1 MSYYIFKVVIIGIII
16 VIITETA
23 KFNLKLAALITAMP
37 IVTLLCIFW
46 MYYEG
51 MEKKE
56 ISEYVFS
63 TLKYLIP
70 TIPMFILFPIL
81 IERTNFYITIFLCC
95 LSIMLL
101 IYLLKFKA
109 EKYVSALNCI
119 FYRFSFARSSGHVS
133 FKFLKR
139 ILILLTL

>member
-1 MSYYIFKVVIIGIII
+1 MSYYIFKLVITGIIV

-70 TIPMFILFPIL
+70 TIPMFVLFPIL
-81 IERTNFYITIFLCC
+81 IERTNFYITVFLCC
-95 LSIMLL
+95 LSISIEISGNLV
-101 IYLLKFKA
+101 YLPLEDRIKSHKA
-109 EKYVSALNCI
+109 SDDYGNLEKYTN
-119 FYRFSFARSSGHVS
+119 FYD
-133 FKFLKR
+133 LLE
-139 ILILLTL
+139 LIR

>member
-1 MSYYIFKVVIIGIII
+1 MSYYIFKVVITGIIV
-16 VIITETA
+16 VIITEIA

-56 ISEYVFS
+56 ISEYVIS

-70 TIPMFILFPIL
+70 TVPMFVFGLLMIIL
-81 IERTNFYITIFLCC
+81 
-95 LSIMLL
+95 
-101 IYLLKFKA
+101 
-109 EKYVSALNCI
+109 VS
-119 FYRFSFARSSGHVS
+119 
-133 FKFLKR
+133 KR
-139 ILILLTL
+139 NLDAN

>member
-1 MSYYIFKVVIIGIII
+1 MSYYIFKVVITGIIV

-70 TIPMFILFPIL
+70 TIPMFVL
-81 IERTNFYITIFLCC
+81 ISYFN
-95 LSIMLL
+95 
-101 IYLLKFKA
+101 
-109 EKYVSALNCI
+109 
-119 FYRFSFARSSGHVS
+119 
-133 FKFLKR
+133 
-139 ILILLTL
+139 

>member
-1 MSYYIFKVVIIGIII
+1 MSYYIFKVVITGIIV

-70 TIPMFILFPIL
+70 TIPMFVLLFYEFFQNSPIL
-81 IERTNFYITIFLCC
+81 SYLKLRAAWQHQLLCQ
-95 LSIMLL
+95 
-101 IYLLKFKA
+101 
-109 EKYVSALNCI
+109 
-119 FYRFSFARSSGHVS
+119 
-133 FKFLKR
+133 
-139 ILILLTL
+139 

>member
-1 MSYYIFKVVIIGIII
+1 MSYYIFKIVITGIIV

-37 IVTLLCIFW
+37 IVTLLCMFW

-51 MEKKE
+51 IEKKE
-56 ISEYVFS
+56 ISEYVSS

-81 IERTNFYITIFLCC
+81 IERTNFFITVFLCC
-95 LSIMLL
+95 LSIILL
-101 IYLLKFKA
+101 IYILNLYFNFFK
-109 EKYVSALNCI
+109 N
-119 FYRFSFARSSGHVS
+119 
-133 FKFLKR
+133 
-139 ILILLTL
+139 

>member
-1 MSYYIFKVVIIGIII
+1 MSYYIFKVVITGIIV

-23 KFNLKLAALITAMP
+23 RFNLKLAAVITAMP

-51 MEKKE
+51 IEKKE

-63 TLKYLIP
+63 TLKFLIP

-81 IERTNFYITIFLCC
+81 IERTNFYITVFLCC
-95 LSIMLL
+95 LSVMLL
-101 IYLLKFKA
+101 IYLLNF
-109 EKYVSALNCI
+109 
-119 FYRFSFARSSGHVS
+119 
-133 FKFLKR
+133 FLHFFR
-139 ILILLTL
+139 N

>member
-1 MSYYIFKVVIIGIII
+1 MSYYIFKVVITGIIV

-70 TIPMFILFPIL
+70 TIPMFVLFPIL
-81 IERTNFYITIFLCC
+81 IERTNFYFTVFLCC

-101 IYLLKFKA
+101 IYLL
-109 EKYVSALNCI
+109 N
-119 FYRFSFARSSGHVS
+119 FYFNFFRN
-133 FKFLKR
+133 
-139 ILILLTL
+139 

>member
-1 MSYYIFKVVIIGIII
+1 MSYYIFKVLITGIIV

-23 KFNLKLAALITAMP
+23 KFNLKLAAVITAMP

-51 MEKKE
+51 IEKKE

-63 TLKYLIP
+63 TLKFIIP

-81 IERTNFYITIFLCC
+81 IERTNFYITVFLCC
-95 LSIMLL
+95 LSVMLL
-101 IYLLKFKA
+101 IYLLNF
-109 EKYVSALNCI
+109 
-119 FYRFSFARSSGHVS
+119 
-133 FKFLKR
+133 FLHFFR
-139 ILILLTL
+139 N

>member
-1 MSYYIFKVVIIGIII
+1 MSYYFFKVVITGIIV

-51 MEKKE
+51 IEKEE

-63 TLKYLIP
+63 TFKYLIP

-81 IERTNFYITIFLCC
+81 IERTNFYITIFICC
-95 LSIMLL
+95 LSIILL
-101 IYLLKFKA
+101 IYLLNF
-109 EKYVSALNCI
+109 YLN
-119 FYRFSFARSSGHVS
+119 FFRN
-133 FKFLKR
+133 
-139 ILILLTL
+139 

>member
-1 MSYYIFKVVIIGIII
+1 MLIMYEERGLKVRIPMSLEFIIDFYFVIIV

-23 KFNLKLAALITAMP
+23 KLNLKLAALITAMP

-70 TIPMFILFPIL
+70 TIPMFVLFPIL
-81 IERTNFYITIFLCC
+81 IERTNFYITVFLCC
-95 LSIMLL
+95 LAKSL
-101 IYLLKFKA
+101 IA
-109 EKYVSALNCI
+109 
-119 FYRFSFARSSGHVS
+119 SSRNKS
-133 FKFLKR
+133 SFLKS
-139 ILILLTL
+139 LTDAFN

>member
-1 MSYYIFKVVIIGIII
+1 MSYYIFKVVITGIIV

-51 MEKKE
+51 IEKKE

-63 TLKYLIP
+63 TLKFLIP
-70 TIPMFILFPIL
+70 TIPMFVLFPIL
-81 IERTNFYITIFLCC
+81 IEKTNFYITIFLCC
-95 LSIMLL
+95 LSIILL
-101 IYLLKFKA
+101 IFLLNS
-109 EKYVSALNCI
+109 Y
-119 FYRFSFARSSGHVS
+119 FSF
-133 FKFLKR
+133 FKN
-139 ILILLTL
+139 

>member
-1 MSYYIFKVVIIGIII
+1 MSYYIFKVVVTGIIV

-23 KFNLKLAALITAMP
+23 KSNLRLAALITAMP

-51 MEKKE
+51 IEKKE
-56 ISEYVFS
+56 ISKYVFS
-63 TLKYLIP
+63 TLKYLLP

-81 IERTNFYITIFLCC
+81 IERTNFYITVFLCC

-101 IYLLKFKA
+101 IYLLNF
-109 EKYVSALNCI
+109 YLN
-119 FYRFSFARSSGHVS
+119 FFRN
-133 FKFLKR
+133 
-139 ILILLTL
+139 

>member
-1 MSYYIFKVVIIGIII
+1 MSYYIFKLVITGIIV

-37 IVTLLCIFW
+37 IMTLLCIFW

-51 MEKKE
+51 IEKKE
-56 ISEYVFS
+56 IAEYVFI

-81 IERTNFYITIFLCC
+81 IERTTFYITIFICC

-101 IYLLKFKA
+101 IYLL
-109 EKYVSALNCI
+109 N
-119 FYRFSFARSSGHVS
+119 FYFNFFRD
-133 FKFLKR
+133 
-139 ILILLTL
+139 

>member
-1 MSYYIFKVVIIGIII
+1 MSYYIFKVVITGIIV

-51 MEKKE
+51 IEKKE
-56 ISEYVFS
+56 ISDYVLS

-70 TIPMFILFPIL
+70 TIPMFVLFPIL
-81 IERTNFYITIFLCC
+81 IERTNFYITVFLCC
-95 LSIMLL
+95 LSIMLF
-101 IYLLKFKA
+101 IYLFNLFR
-109 EKYVSALNCI
+109 N
-119 FYRFSFARSSGHVS
+119 
-133 FKFLKR
+133 
-139 ILILLTL
+139 